1 MKFTLKR
8 IMEIA
13 PSVAKLLGAQTLS
26 GKKTYQVAKSLKP
39 VSNEL
44 KDIENTRKL
53 IFTKY
58 AEKDDEGKPK
68 YEGPNAEMVV
78 KDYGPINRE
87 WNELLETTVDLS
99 VNKVQLKE
107 SEIPNALT
115 PNDLIL
121 LDDFIEI
128 IEAPEEEEKKNG

>member
-78 KDYGPINRE
+78 KDYGSINRE
-87 WNELLETTVDLS
+87 WNELLETTVDLP